1 MRHSAVCRLYCI
13 NLISLMYLE
22 KETVH
27 GEDKGGELRFQG
39 VELKVN
45 ATLYRYTSYSSSPAL
60 FSTQC
65 TQFFEKRARS

>member
-27 GEDKGGELRFQG
+27 GEDKGGELRF
-39 VELKVN
+39 
-45 ATLYRYTSYSSSPAL
+45 
-60 FSTQC
+60 
-65 TQFFEKRARS
+65 